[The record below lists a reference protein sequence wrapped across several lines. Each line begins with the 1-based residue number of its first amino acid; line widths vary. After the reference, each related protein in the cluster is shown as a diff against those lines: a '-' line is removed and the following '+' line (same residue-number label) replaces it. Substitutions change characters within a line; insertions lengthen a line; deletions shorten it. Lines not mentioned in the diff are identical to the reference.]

1 MTLNNN
7 SAQINIDYLISITI
21 FLFAIIFVFQF
32 TSGLFTPFQSDS
44 DETTLIADR
53 TSTLIVENMMSVGNV
68 AVPNLVNKTKVNEFF
83 TQLDGDYDPTID
95 AIGLNGTYHSYNLNV
110 SLDNSTAVINSAG
123 RTLPSSGNLGQTKRV
138 VVLMDTDSGT
148 TENAILSVRVW

>member
-1 MTLNNN
+1 MTFDNN

-21 FLFAIIFVFQF
+21 FLFAIFFVFQF

-53 TSTLIVENMMSVGNV
+53 TSILIVENIMSVGNV
-68 AVPNLVNKTKVNEFF
+68 AVPNLINETKVNELF
-83 TQLDGDYDPTID
+83 TQLDGDYYPTID

-110 SLDNSTAVINSAG
+110 TLDNSTAVINYAG
-123 RTLPSSGNLGQTKRV
+123 RTLPSSGNIGQTKRV